1 MTEWDPSLQHV
12 RLTIVGQA
20 QTADR
25 PYISP
30 ALDDIENHDYNE
42 PDGAD
47 RGEDMAARRYRRRL
61 LQSTIDLRNL

>member
-1 MTEWDPSLQHV
+1 M

-25 PYISP
+25 TYISP
-30 ALDDIENHDYNE
+30 ALGDIENRVYDEVTAPAKAKNAE
-42 PDGAD
+42 
-47 RGEDMAARRYRRRL
+47 RRYRRRM